1 MPGRVNSGPSAPVHR
16 LTRSADSLRIG
27 QTLKDLRAA
36 RSLTQQDLADDLGM
50 SASYLSLLES
60 GKRRTT
66 GKILRGLA
74 DYLGLPAGYFVIEAM
89 QLDALESRHREVIE
103 ELRREL
109 VEPALQRAFAKRPK
123 RPRLD
128 TGAITQAKVATS
140 GLP

>member
-1 MPGRVNSGPSAPVHR
+1 MPARVDSGPNVVVHHPR
-16 LTRSADSLRIG
+16 RDADSLRIG

-36 RSLTQQDLADDLGM
+36 RRLTQQDLADDLGL

-66 GKILRGLA
+66 GRIVRALA

-89 QLDALESRHREVIE
+89 QLEKLQPRHREVIE

-109 VEPALQRAFAKRPK
+109 VEPALQRAFAKRQK
-123 RPRLD
+123 TSRLD
-128 TGAITQAKVATS
+128 NEAITPSKEAAAGSV
-140 GLP
+140 